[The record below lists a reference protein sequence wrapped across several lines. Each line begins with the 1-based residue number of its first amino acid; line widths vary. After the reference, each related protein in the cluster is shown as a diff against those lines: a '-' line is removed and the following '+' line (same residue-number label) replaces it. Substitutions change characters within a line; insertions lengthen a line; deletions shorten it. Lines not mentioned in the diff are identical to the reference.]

1 MSNWKICFPIRRIN
15 ALRTL
20 GPIIKEA
27 IDDPGIEAEIILVPG
42 HDSGGSKAHLSP
54 TLECLPESL
63 RVGSKITVESDFGR
77 LGRLLDQSDAI
88 VSIEG
93 RPRMFREQEEH
104 VPFKSLWCSVF
115 DSRHSC
121 LPKCGNDQSDLI
133 FWPSPMHLDYA
144 VDGKLQTREFLRPL
158 SRFVGCSRFDPVVSI
173 PREDICRRFG
183 LDPDK
188 PVLTYIPD
196 IFCLMPLPIYV
207 TDWFR
212 HVWLVN
218 SKVLRVVNSLIRLRS
233 LDAVGQSMR
242 LGYHEMMLAMREFC
256 DRNDAQLVIAPRR
269 RKSTL
274 TKLFYRRDEERLA
287 DTIITE
293 ENEYPQ
299 TLALLAKAS
308 GLMVCAYRSG
318 CRIDALAGETP
329 YISVALPAVAHTE
342 PINTYCD
349 YFDKKHGLF
358 PGRCWVVQAEAFID
372 SFGRRDFADYAL
384 DEELFNRQRR
394 ENIGP
399 MDGLASRRIIRSIK
413 RKLTTRNRN
422 HHEKTA
428 NAAERNA

>member
-1 MSNWKICFPIRRIN
+1 MSTWKICFPVRRIN

-20 GPIIKEA
+20 APIIKEV
-27 IDDPGIEAEIILVPG
+27 IDDPGFEAEIILVSG
-42 HDSGGSKAHLSP
+42 HDERGSKAYLSP
-54 TLECLPESL
+54 MPERLPESL
-63 RVGSKITVESDFGR
+63 RLGSKITVEDDFAR
-77 LGRLLDQSDAI
+77 LGRLMDQSDAI
-88 VSIEG
+88 ISVEG

-121 LPKCGNDQSDLI
+121 LPKCGNDKSDLI
-133 FWPSPMHLDYA
+133 FWPSPYYLDYA
-144 VDGKLQTREFLRPL
+144 VTGKLQTREFLRPL
-158 SRFVGCSRFDPVVSI
+158 SRFVGFSRFDPIVSV
-173 PREDICRRFG
+173 PREDIFCRFN
-183 LDPDK
+183 LDPNK
-188 PVLTYIPD
+188 RVLTYIPD

-212 HVWLVN
+212 YLWLVD
-218 SKVLRVVNSLIRLRS
+218 SKVLRMVNSLIRLRS
-233 LDAVGQSMR
+233 LDAVRQSMR

-269 RKSTL
+269 RKNAL
-274 TKLFYRRDEERLA
+274 TKRLYRKDEERIA

-293 ENEYPQ
+293 ENEFPQ
-299 TLALLAKAS
+299 TMALLSKVS
-308 GLMVCAYRSG
+308 DMMVCNYRSG
-318 CRIDALAGETP
+318 CLIDATTTKTP
-329 YISVALPAVAHTE
+329 FITVSMPEVAFTKSNNE
-342 PINTYCD
+342 FCNYYD
-349 YFDKKHGLF
+349 EYHGHF
-358 PGRCWVVQAEAFID
+358 PGRSWVVEAEAFID
-372 SFGRRDFADYAL
+372 SFGQQGFADYAL

-394 ENIGP
+394 KNIGP